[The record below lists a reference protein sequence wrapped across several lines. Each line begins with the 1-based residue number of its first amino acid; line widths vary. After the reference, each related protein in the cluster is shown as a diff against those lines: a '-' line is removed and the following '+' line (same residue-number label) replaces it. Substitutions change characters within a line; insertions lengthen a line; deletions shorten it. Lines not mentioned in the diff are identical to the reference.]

1 MAGWGGVVNGMKI
14 VYLVMSILGFI
25 LPYYIFIDWLLI
37 NGFDIT
43 LFLNE
48 IIKYK
53 ISAFAWSDVVVSAI
67 VLIIFII
74 HDGKVNSIKNIW
86 IPILA
91 TLTVGVSFGLPL
103 FLLMREYRL
112 NN

>member
-1 MAGWGGVVNGMKI
+1 MKI
-14 VYLVMSILGFI
+14 AYLIMSILGLV
-25 LPYYIFIDWLLI
+25 LPYYIFIDWI
-37 NGFDIT
+37 YVNGFDIT

-53 ISAFAWSDVVVSAI
+53 ISAFAWSDVVISAI
-67 VLIIFII
+67 VLIMFIV
-74 HDGKVNSIKNIW
+74 HDSKINSIKNIW

-103 FLLMREYRL
+103 FLLMREYSL
-112 NN
+112 KN